1 MDDQLTVIVLSN
13 SENADTVHIA
23 FGVAGLYVPALLSPE
38 VKKQL

>member
-13 SENADTVHIA
+13 NEAANTIQIA
-23 FGVAGLYVPALLSPE
+23 LGVAGFYVPALLSPE